1 MANGGNEHTK
11 HGVGEYIVVALILG
25 VITYVEFAIVE
36 YEIGF
41 LGDTATLW
49 WLMILSVVKF
59 VMVILFF
66 MHLKDDD
73 VTYSGFFGSGMVV
86 GLGTFVAFA
95 FLMTAPSSLSFVRSQ
110 VAPEGKFLHGEAAE
124 DDHGGDH
131 GLDEPTVALIE
142 SDGYARELSSVLGDP
157 RPKDLSWSVAPP
169 AAATEGW
176 TLAAAAPSSTQAD
189 QTQADGAQTDQEQTD
204 QEQTDQE
211 QADQA
216 PARDDDEAAS
226 DEAEPAAQAADDA
239 WDEELG
245 AQVYGANCAS
255 CHQANGQGIP
265 GAFPPLAGH
274 VPELVAPDGGRTYLI
289 DTLLYGLQGQISV
302 SGQTYNGVMPA
313 WGHLS
318 DEQIAAVVS
327 YISYEWD
334 NAADLPDGFSPFGT
348 DEVAGERGKGLSGSD
363 VLDLRGELALP

>member
-1 MANGGNEHTK
+1 MAKGGNEHKK

-36 YEIGF
+36 YEF
-41 LGDTATLW
+41 AWLGDTATLW

-73 VTYSGFFGSGMVV
+73 VTYSGFFASGMVM
-86 GLGTFVAFA
+86 GLGTFVAFV

-110 VAPEGKFLHGEAAE
+110 VAPEGQFLHGEAAE
-124 DDHGGDH
+124 EDHAGDD
-131 GLDEPTVALIE
+131 LDARTLELIE

-157 RPKDLSWSVAPP
+157 RPKDLSWAVAPP
-169 AAATEGW
+169 TAPTEGW
-176 TLAAAAPSSTQAD
+176 TLAAAAPSAAQAQAD
-189 QTQADGAQTDQEQTD
+189 ET
-204 QEQTDQE
+204 
-211 QADQA
+211 
-216 PARDDDEAAS
+216 PAEGEDVAAS
-226 DEAEPAAQAADDA
+226 DETAGEAEADGEAAPAAQAAEGV

-255 CHQANGQGIP
+255 CHQASGQGIP

-274 VPELVAPDGGRTYLI
+274 VPELVTPDGGRTYLI
-289 DTLLYGLQGQISV
+289 DTLLYGLQGQIRV

-313 WGHLS
+313 WGQLS
-318 DEQIAAVVS
+318 DEQIAAVANYVS
-327 YISYEWD
+327 HEWD
-334 NAADLPDGFSPFGT
+334 NAANLPDGFAPFDS
-348 DEVAGERGKGLSGSD
+348 DEVATERGKGLTASD
-363 VLDLRGELALP
+363 VHDLRGELALP

>member
-1 MANGGNEHTK
+1 MANGGNEHKK
-11 HGVGEYIVVALILG
+11 HGVGEYVVVALILA
-25 VITYVEFAIVE
+25 VITYVEFWIVE
-36 YEIGF
+36 YEVAW

-73 VTYSGFFGSGMVV
+73 VTYSGFFGSGMVI

-95 FLMTAPSSLSFVRSQ
+95 FLMTAPSSLTFVRSQ
-110 VAPEGKFLHGEAAE
+110 VAPEGKFLHGQAAE
-124 DDHGGDH
+124 DDHGDDH
-131 GLDEPTVALIE
+131 GLDERTVALIE
-142 SDGYARELSSVLGDP
+142 TDGYARELSAVLGDP
-157 RPKDLSWSVAPP
+157 PPKDLSWSVAPP

-176 TLAAAAPSSTQAD
+176 TVTAAAPAVGEAET
-189 QTQADGAQTDQEQTD
+189 
-204 QEQTDQE
+204 
-211 QADQA
+211 
-216 PARDDDEAAS
+216 DEAAAEDGEAPP
-226 DEAEPAAQAADDA
+226 DEAAQAEDEAAPAAQAGDDV

-245 AQVYGANCAS
+245 EQVYTANCSS

-274 VPELVAPDGGRTYLI
+274 VPDLLAPDGGRTYLI
-289 DTLLYGLQGQISV
+289 DTLLYGLQGQIRV

-318 DEQIAAVVS
+318 DEQIAAVANFVS
-327 YISYEWD
+327 HEWD
-334 NAADLPDGFSPFGT
+334 NAADLPDGFSPFDA
-348 DEVAGERGKGLSGSD
+348 DEIAGERDKGLSASD
-363 VLDLRGELALP
+363 VNDLRGELALP

>member
-1 MANGGNEHTK
+1 MAHGGNEHKK
-11 HGVGEYIVVALILG
+11 HGVGEYIVVALILA

-36 YEIGF
+36 YEVAW

-73 VTYSGFFGSGMVV
+73 VTYSGFFGSGMVI

-110 VAPEGKFLHGEAAE
+110 VAPEGKFVHGQATE
-124 DDHGGDH
+124 DDHGDDH
-131 GLDEPTVALIE
+131 GLDERTVALIE
-142 SDGYARELSSVLGDP
+142 SDGYARELSAVLADP
-157 RPKDLSWSVAPP
+157 PPKDLSWSVAPP

-176 TLAAAAPSSTQAD
+176 TLAAPAPAEAQAEADETAAEDGEAAPADAQAD
-189 QTQADGAQTDQEQTD
+189 EAQADEAQADG
-204 QEQTDQE
+204 
-211 QADQA
+211 
-216 PARDDDEAAS
+216 EAA
-226 DEAEPAAQAADDA
+226 PAAQGADGA
-239 WDEELG
+239 WDEALG
-245 AQVYGANCAS
+245 QQVYGANCAS
-255 CHQANGQGIP
+255 CHQVSGQGIP

-274 VPELVAPDGGRTYLI
+274 VPELLAPDGGRTYLI
-289 DTLLYGLQGQISV
+289 DTLLYGLQGQIRV

-318 DEQIAAVVS
+318 DEQIAAVANYVS
-327 YISYEWD
+327 HEWD
-334 NAADLPDGFSPFGT
+334 NAADLPDGFSPFDGG
-348 DEVAGERGKGLSGSD
+348 EVAGERGKGLSGSD
-363 VLDLRGELALP
+363 VNDLRGELGLP